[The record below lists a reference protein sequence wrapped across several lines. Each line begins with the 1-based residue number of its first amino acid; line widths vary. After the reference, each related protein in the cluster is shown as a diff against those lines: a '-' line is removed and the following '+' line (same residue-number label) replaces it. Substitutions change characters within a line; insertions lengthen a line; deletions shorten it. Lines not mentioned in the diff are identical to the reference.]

1 MCIYIYT
8 HYIIYTIN
16 IPMGLRHFKTSNQPH
31 NISHFWGIVVATWIH
46 GDDHDFPAWRNID
59 IDVSMF
65 KYHRYC
71 RYNNY
76 YIILYYIISYYIILY
91 YIILYYI
98 TQRYRMI
105 QIVIDSPTGPR
116 CGQSSCQIV
125 PKRAERSE
133 PQGLFLV
140 GTIGNSSK
148 KHGDFMGF
156 TY

>member
-76 YIILYYIISYYIILY
+76 YIILYDIILYHIILYYIILY
-91 YIILYYI
+91 YIILYHI
-98 TQRYRMI
+98 EI
-105 QIVIDSPTGPR
+105 
-116 CGQSSCQIV
+116 
-125 PKRAERSE
+125 
-133 PQGLFLV
+133 
-140 GTIGNSSK
+140 
-148 KHGDFMGF
+148 
-156 TY
+156 